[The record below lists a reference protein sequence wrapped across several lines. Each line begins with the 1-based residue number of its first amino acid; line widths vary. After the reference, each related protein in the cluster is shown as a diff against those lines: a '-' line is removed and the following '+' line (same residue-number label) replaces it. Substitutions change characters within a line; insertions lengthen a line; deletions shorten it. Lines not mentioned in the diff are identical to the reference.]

1 MFKLIGI
8 VIVVSV
14 FVIGFES
21 IRKWYTGDASPEE
34 TVTEIRDRVGKT
46 ISGNTEDRQT
56 DNVGNSSAGKEQDS
70 ESLQSKLDKL

>member
-21 IRKWYTGDASPEE
+21 IRKWYSGDASPEE
-34 TVTEIRDRVGKT
+34 AVTEIRDRVGKT
-46 ISGNTEDRQT
+46 ISGRAEDKQT
-56 DNVGNSSAGKEQDS
+56 DNVGNSSAGKQQDG